1 MQELR
6 PSAIGGLGGASSA
19 VRTDALDESL
29 AAQKIYLVAE
39 PRSFEAFCSPK
50 IGWRVGVAD

>member
-29 AAQKIYLVAE
+29 AGAE
-39 PRSFEAFCSPK
+39 DLPCGGAEVVR
-50 IGWRVGVAD
+50 GVLFT

>member
-1 MQELR
+1 MPASCR
-6 PSAIGGLGGASSA
+6 SFGDPRSRGLGGASSA

-39 PRSFEAFCSPK
+39 TRLFEAFCSPT
-50 IGWRVGVAD
+50 IGEGA